1 MNSINNKKAM
11 SEYKLG
17 GFLVFIH
24 TAMHRQLHVQI
35 SASILLLTA
44 CPIATAAV
52 LPNAGQAMRDLEEV
66 RLSVP
71 PPVEMKPPSPQIR
84 AISPVKDNSPSLLVS
99 EFTLTGNKSIPSVQ
113 ILPLLADF
121 KGKKLT
127 VAQLKAAVQQ
137 VTLYY
142 REQGYVLANAYLP
155 KQEIVNGQVRIDIVE
170 GYYGN
175 ITVDNDSQIR
185 DGVLRW
191 QLSNVRSGMPITD
204 AQLER
209 NLLLLNDIPG
219 VLINSTLSA
228 GSRPG
233 TTDWRI
239 KATPGARVDGVLQ
252 ADNFGDAYTGEYRG
266 GATLGINNP
275 LWLGD
280 RLDLRL
286 LSSDKHQRYYRMAY
300 QLPVSPWATRAGV
313 AHSYMNYRLGKDFSE
328 LKAHGDATLTSA
340 FLIQPLLRS
349 RTLNVNA
356 QLQFDDKKLRDD
368 IDLFDSRSRKH
379 ISLWTAGVDVN
390 AQDRLLGGGQ
400 SVASL
405 SYGIGNL
412 HIEDPS
418 ARRWDGRTAKTE
430 GQFSKLSLSALRLQ
444 NLGGAFQLYTQL
456 NAQWAPGNLD
466 SSEKFSVGGPYGV
479 RAYAPGSGNGDLGW
493 QASMEL
499 RYALR
504 PGWQLSTFVDQ
515 GQARLNR
522 QPWTTEKNRVH
533 MSAAGS
539 SLTWGGTNHQIG
551 LTAAWPLAGS
561 GLGSDTDKS
570 PRIWLQA
577 ARYF

>member
-1 MNSINNKKAM
+1 MNTKNNNIEINYNP
-11 SEYKLG
+11 STLSS
-17 GFLVFIH
+17 FIYRLLQRNDYFR
-24 TAMHRQLHVQI
+24 TSMGC
-35 SASILLLTA
+35 ILLA
-44 CPIATAAV
+44 FCPTVLSAA
-52 LPNAGQAMRDLEEV
+52 LPNAGQAMRDIEET

-71 PPVEMKPPSPQIR
+71 PPVEMKSPSPPTR
-84 AISPVKDNSPSLLVS
+84 SLSATLDNSPSLLVS
-99 EFTLTGNKSIPSVQ
+99 GFILTGNKSIPTTQ
-113 ILPLLADF
+113 ILPLLEGF
-121 KGKKLT
+121 KRKKLT
-127 VAQLKAAVQQ
+127 VTQLKTAVQQ
-137 VTLYY
+137 VTLFY
-142 REQGYVLANAYLP
+142 RERGYVLANAYLP

-228 GSRPG
+228 GPRPG
-233 TTDWRI
+233 TTDWQIR
-239 KATPGARVDGVLQ
+239 ATPGARVDGVLQ

-266 GATLGINNP
+266 SASLGVNNP

-300 QLPVSPWATRAGV
+300 QLPVSPWATRAGIG
-313 AHSYMNYRLGKDFSE
+313 HSYMNYRLGKDFNE
-328 LKAHGDATLTSA
+328 LKAHGNASLSSA

-368 IDLFDSRSRKH
+368 IDLFESRSRKR

-390 AQDRLLGGGQ
+390 AQDRLFDGGQ
-400 SVASL
+400 SVVSL

-430 GQFSKLSLSALRLQ
+430 GPFSKLTLSALRLQ
-444 NLGGAFQLYTQL
+444 NLGDAFQLYAQFNT
-456 NAQWAPGNLD
+456 QWAPGNLD

-522 QPWTTEKNRVH
+522 RTWTTEKNRVH

-539 SLTWGGTNHQIG
+539 SLTWGGINHQVG
-551 LTAAWPLAGS
+551 LTAAWPIAGS
-561 GLGSDTDKS
+561 GPGSDTDKS

>member
-1 MNSINNKKAM
+1 
-11 SEYKLG
+11 
-17 GFLVFIH
+17 
-24 TAMHRQLHVQI
+24 
-35 SASILLLTA
+35 
-44 CPIATAAV
+44 
-52 LPNAGQAMRDLEEV
+52 MRDLEET

-71 PPVEMKPPSPQIR
+71 PPVEIKSPSPEVRPIP
-84 AISPVKDNSPSLLVS
+84 PVADNSPSLLVNG
-99 EFTLTGNKSIPSVQ
+99 FTLTGNKHIPSAK
-113 ILPLLADF
+113 ILPLLDEF
-121 KGKKLT
+121 KGKKVT

-142 REQGYVLANAYLP
+142 RQQGYVLANAYLP
-155 KQEIVNGQVRIDIVE
+155 RQEIANGQVRIDIVE

-175 ITVDNDSQIR
+175 ITIDNDSQIR

-191 QLSNVRSGMPITD
+191 PLSNVRSGMPITD

-219 VLINSTLSA
+219 ILINSTLSA
-228 GSRPG
+228 GSQPG

-239 KATPGARVDGVLQ
+239 KAAPGARVDGVLQ

-266 GATLGINNP
+266 SASLGMNNP

-280 RLDLRL
+280 HLDLRL

-300 QLPVSPWATRAGV
+300 QLPVSPWATRAGI

-328 LKAHGDATLTSA
+328 LKAHGNAAISSA
-340 FLIQPLLRS
+340 FLTQSLLRS

-356 QLQFDDKKLRDD
+356 QLQFDDKTLRDD
-368 IDLFDSRSRKH
+368 IDLFDSRSRKR
-379 ISLWTAGVDVN
+379 IGLWTAEVNVN
-390 AQDRLLGGGQ
+390 AQDRLFGGGQ
-400 SVASL
+400 SVASV

-418 ARRWDGRTAKTE
+418 ARRWDDRTAKSE
-430 GQFSKLSLSALRLQ
+430 GQFSKLTLSALRLQ
-444 NLGGAFQLYTQL
+444 NLNGAFQLYTQF
-456 NAQWAPGNLD
+456 NAQWTPGNLD

-493 QASMEL
+493 QASLEL
-499 RYALR
+499 RYALK

-522 QPWTTEKNRVH
+522 RPWTTEKNRVH
-533 MSAAGS
+533 LSAAGS
-539 SLTWGGTNHQIG
+539 SLIWGGTNHQVG

-561 GLGSDTDKS
+561 GPGSDTDKS

>member
-1 MNSINNKKAM
+1 M
-11 SEYKLG
+11 
-17 GFLVFIH
+17 
-24 TAMHRQLHVQI
+24 
-35 SASILLLTA
+35 
-44 CPIATAAV
+44 
-52 LPNAGQAMRDLEEV
+52 
-66 RLSVP
+66 
-71 PPVEMKPPSPQIR
+71 
-84 AISPVKDNSPSLLVS
+84 
-99 EFTLTGNKSIPSVQ
+99 
-113 ILPLLADF
+113 
-121 KGKKLT
+121 
-127 VAQLKAAVQQ
+127 AQLKAAVQQ

-155 KQEIVNGQVRIDIVE
+155 KQEIANGQVRIDIVE

-185 DGVLRW
+185 DGMLRW

-209 NLLLLNDIPG
+209 NLLLLNDMPG
-219 VLINSTLSA
+219 ILINSTLSA

-266 GATLGINNP
+266 GASLGVNNP

-379 ISLWTAGVDVN
+379 ISLWTAGVDLN

-493 QASMEL
+493 QATIEL
-499 RYALR
+499 RYALA
-504 PGWQLSTFVDQ
+504 PGWQLGTFVDQ

-522 QPWTTEKNRVH
+522 HPWTTEKNSIH
-533 MSAAGS
+533 MSAAGTA
-539 SLTWGGTNHQIG
+539 LTWGGVNHQLG
-551 LTAAWPLAGS
+551 LTAAWPLSTS
-561 GLGSDTDKS
+561 GPVGDVEKS